1 MSYRE
6 ISKINWRYVYANW
19 QSMTDD
25 EIEQFMMN
33 ELPNVCDSFKK
44 VMEYT
49 SDSNI
54 DEAYLTLELIHAIT
68 DMIYDDCQMDDKR
81 NVIMKWLSDDTE
93 HRGESFWY
101 AIDAFIMD
109 LPDFNLEEDE
119 IDDDE

>member
-19 QSMTDD
+19 QSMTDE

-81 NVIMKWLSDDTE
+81 NVIMKWLNDDD
-93 HRGESFWY
+93 RGGSFWY

>member
-19 QSMTDD
+19 QSMTDE

-109 LPDFNLEEDE
+109 LPDFD
-119 IDDDE
+119 IDDE